1 MGDTIAEL
9 KTYDVWLRENGAS
22 FNKHGAVLQFM
33 CKTGDRDLEPKE
45 GKRKMYLLYGTAG
58 NKKI

>member
-1 MGDTIAEL
+1 
-9 KTYDVWLRENGAS
+9 
-22 FNKHGAVLQFM
+22 M
-33 CKTGDRDLEPKE
+33 CKTGDRDLELKE